1 MRKLLLIGNWQ
12 GEKKKKKSGL
22 KRKLIVST
30 LDIPIERLGLKV
42 SN

>member
-22 KRKLIVST
+22 KRKLST